1 MVREL
6 LRICVNSSIINKL
19 TVAVQQADYLAVQQ
33 AVCQTIKKVGD
44 RNLKSGLIFCQ
55 TLGLVFIIF
64 SLAAICYLEFWR
76 NISKI
81 GTFYYNIRTFNINC
95 SM

>member
-44 RNLKSGLIFCQ
+44 RN
-55 TLGLVFIIF
+55 
-64 SLAAICYLEFWR
+64 
-76 NISKI
+76 
-81 GTFYYNIRTFNINC
+81 
-95 SM
+95 